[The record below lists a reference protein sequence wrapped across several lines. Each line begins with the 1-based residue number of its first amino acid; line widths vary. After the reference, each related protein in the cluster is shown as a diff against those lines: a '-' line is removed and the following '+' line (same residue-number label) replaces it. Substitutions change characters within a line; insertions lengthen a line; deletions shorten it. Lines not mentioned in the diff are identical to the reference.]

1 MRYDRELATKLRK
14 SGKSYRQI
22 SAELR
27 ISSGTLSEW
36 FGGAEWSKKI
46 TGELNIIARKKH
58 KIRIEQLN
66 RVRGKNL
73 KNLYEQARKEA
84 REDFEELK
92 YHPLFITGVMLYWG
106 EGDKASMHKI
116 TLTNTDPKMIKI
128 FTIFLVN
135 LCGVDKK
142 RLKIWLL
149 LYPDLNDEECKKY
162 WKKNAGL
169 DDFVFNKSIFIKGRH
184 KTKRLYHG
192 VCTVVVPSRYLKEK
206 MILWLSLLPEVV
218 LNKEYYNAGIVQ
230 W

>member
-92 YHPLFITGVMLYWG
+92 YHPLFITGVMLYWA
-106 EGDKASMHKI
+106 KAIRHPCIKLRLQTP
-116 TLTNTDPKMIKI
+116 TLK
-128 FTIFLVN
+128 
-135 LCGVDKK
+135 
-142 RLKIWLL
+142 
-149 LYPDLNDEECKKY
+149 
-162 WKKNAGL
+162 
-169 DDFVFNKSIFIKGRH
+169 
-184 KTKRLYHG
+184 
-192 VCTVVVPSRYLKEK
+192 
-206 MILWLSLLPEVV
+206 
-218 LNKEYYNAGIVQ
+218 
-230 W
+230 